1 MRKMSDES
9 YLVEDNLQ
17 IKTDRQYW
25 IYIALSIFGLSIT
38 PILCFTQA
46 MYLEGSILLLLTII
60 FITRWCIAV
69 FRTIILSSTGITVKF
84 LWIRGDIP
92 WDEVRVSFE
101 SYKNSVLHSRYTLY
115 GAAVFYRR
123 SVYFRK
129 PKSWQP
135 LNYNI
140 FVHPFSFVYVY
151 FPEQKNYEGPDPFP
165 LNKQVL
171 EEKLAAWKIKYD
183 NNLSK

>member
-1 MRKMSDES
+1 MSDES
-9 YLVEDNLQ
+9 NLVTDNLQ
-17 IKTDRQYW
+17 IKTDRQYG
-25 IYIALSIFGLSIT
+25 IFIAFSFFGLSII
-38 PILCFTQA
+38 PILCFTQT

-69 FRTIILSSTGITVKF
+69 FRTIILSPAGISVKF
-84 LWIRGDIP
+84 LWIRKEIP
-92 WDEVRVSFE
+92 WDEVSVSFE
-101 SYKNSVLHSRYTLY
+101 SYENCVLTSRCTSY

-123 SVYFRK
+123 SVCFKK

-151 FPEQKNYEGPDPFP
+151 FPEQKNYEGPDPYP
-165 LNKQVL
+165 LKKQVL
-171 EEKLAAWKIKYD
+171 EEKLAAWEIRHENRK
-183 NNLSK
+183 